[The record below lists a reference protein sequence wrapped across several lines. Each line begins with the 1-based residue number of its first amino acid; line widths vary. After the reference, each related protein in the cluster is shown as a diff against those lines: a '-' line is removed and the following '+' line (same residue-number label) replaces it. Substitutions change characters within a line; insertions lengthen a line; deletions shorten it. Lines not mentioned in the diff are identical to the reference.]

1 MLDKIFN
8 KFIALLIFGLGAF
21 LVLTMMVVAPKI
33 SNFFYETEIGT
44 AYNHLDR
51 VSSIVMSKSLYM
63 QNFEQINPEKSEI
76 EFEKSVVVNN
86 LKELI
91 VQMKVLS
98 SGLFFIVENGHII
111 LNEKDVDKNFSSKN
125 DFLDRLKMAVSKKK
139 KITYTVNEITKYA
152 FVQYDEYF
160 DWYIVLNIN
169 EADFFE
175 KADSLNAMILN
186 ITVAILLL
194 IFIVGYIL
202 AKKVLNPINE
212 LSRNA
217 LKVKEGN
224 FSVRNRVESNDELGM
239 LSKQFNFMLD
249 KIQNNIQT
257 LEQKVETRTLE
268 LKEQL
273 YKDDVTHLKN
283 RYALLEKIKD
293 GQARTLVLID
303 INHFN
308 DINELYGY
316 KVGNEVLIKFATF
329 IEKIAHDNEAEA
341 YKIYGNVFAIMFNDS
356 MFIFDKFEQF
366 VHDLLEDTKK
376 EPFLIEKLNINIFVD
391 VTLGMAICQTQ
402 ALKKANIALQKAKK
416 KQTTYIVYN
425 SEIDRK
431 QVIQDTI
438 FWRNKIEYA
447 IENDK
452 ITPFSQGIVDKNQNI
467 IKYEM
472 LMRMEDVDEHGNSI
486 FISPFKFLDI
496 SVKTKQYL
504 ALSNIMIDKSLDLL
518 QKTDKLLS
526 INVSF
531 LDIDDINF
539 IDFLDEKIS
548 QIDEKEYSRIVF
560 EILESDNITN
570 YEIFEDFIEKY
581 RKKGIKIAIDDFG
594 TGYSNFSHIM
604 KIRPDYLKIDASL
617 IKDIDKSKDSYEL
630 VKSIVA
636 FSKEL
641 NMKTIA
647 EFVHNKEV
655 FELALG
661 LGIDEFQGYYF
672 SKPEK
677 DFQ

>member
-8 KFIALLIFGLGAF
+8 KFIALLVIAMGAYLAFIFF
-21 LVLTMMVVAPKI
+21 VASPKI
-33 SNFFYETEIGT
+33 QNFFYETEIESVE
-44 AYNHLDR
+44 NQLDR
-51 VSSIVMSKSLYM
+51 LSSIVMSKSMYM
-63 QNFEQINPEKSEI
+63 KNFEQISSNKDDIQLEKI
-76 EFEKSVVVNN
+76 IVKNN

-91 VQMKVLS
+91 SQMKVLDT
-98 SGLFFIVENGHII
+98 GIVYIVEDEKII
-111 LNEKDVDKNFSSKN
+111 LNKNKVPKSFYSQKEFMSQLIKAYELEN
-125 DFLDRLKMAVSKKK
+125 IIVYKSDGKKK
-139 KITYTVNEITKYA
+139 VSLVKYDDY
-152 FVQYDEYF
+152 FNWYLVVSIDESDLYKKANALNNLI
-160 DWYIVLNIN
+160 WNVTIAIVL
-169 EADFFE
+169 
-175 KADSLNAMILN
+175 
-186 ITVAILLL
+186 VV
-194 IFIVGYIL
+194 FIVGFIL
-202 AKKVLNPINE
+202 AKRVLNPINE

-217 LKVKEGN
+217 LKVQEGN
-224 FSVRNRVESNDELGM
+224 FKVRNSVTSKDELGI
-239 LSKQFNFMLD
+239 LAKQFNFMLD
-249 KIQNNIQT
+249 KIEDNIKN
-257 LEQKVETRTLE
+257 LEEKVDLRTKE
-268 LKEQL
+268 LSQQL
-273 YKDDVTHLKN
+273 YNDDITHLKN
-283 RYALLEKIKD
+283 RYALLENIKD
-293 GQARTLVLID
+293 DSARTIVLVD
-303 INHFN
+303 INSFN

-329 IEKIAHDNEAEA
+329 IENIAKSNDAEA

-366 VHDLLEDTKK
+366 VSNLLESTKK
-376 EPFLIEKLNINIFVD
+376 EPFRIDALDIKIFLD
-391 VTLGMAICQTQ
+391 ITLGIAICQKQ
-402 ALKKANIALQKAKK
+402 GLKKANIALQKAKK
-416 KQTTYIVYN
+416 KHKTYVVYN

-431 QVIQDTI
+431 QIIQDTI

-452 ITPFSQGIVDKNQNI
+452 IIPFAQGIVDHTQEI

-472 LMRMEDVDEHGNSI
+472 LMRMEDVDEHGNQI
-486 FISPFKFLDI
+486 YISPFKFLDI

-504 ALSNIMIDKSLDLL
+504 TLSNIMIDKSLDLL
-518 QKTDKLLS
+518 KKTDKLLS

-531 LDIDDINF
+531 LDIDDYNF
-539 IDFLDEKIS
+539 INFLDEKIAT
-548 QIDEKEYSRIVF
+548 IDKKDYSRIVF

-570 YEIFEDFIEKY
+570 YEIFEEFIEKY

-617 IKDIDKSKDSYEL
+617 IKDIDTSKDSYEL

-661 LGIDEFQGYYF
+661 LGIEEFQGYYF

-677 DFQ
+677 DFK